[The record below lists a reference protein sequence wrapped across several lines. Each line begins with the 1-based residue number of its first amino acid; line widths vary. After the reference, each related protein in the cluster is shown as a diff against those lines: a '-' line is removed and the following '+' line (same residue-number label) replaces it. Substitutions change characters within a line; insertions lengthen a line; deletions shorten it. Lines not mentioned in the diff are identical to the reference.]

1 MCKPGLGS
9 VHAASVH
16 ARAGCYIRKVGE
28 LLRGDVVAILD
39 GGREGLAS
47 QIASVFTNYA
57 ATSGSSMMCKTRNP
71 FYVFYS
77 LEGIADSRER
87 IRGICNQM
95 ESMHVFSLDGLWL
108 PKRKRIVYEGA
119 NNGNVFG
126 PVAGLGLE
134 HKDTWLLS
142 PADRKK
148 VYTSSAKILVGGT
161 VADPPPKP
169 QCQSGEPISWHLTH
183 PSLYTEVLNAFNI
196 KVMVQALAVDHL
208 MAMKHLAWNVRRPE
222 SLEQAFFSCDSLQ
235 HLRCIERRIPF
246 VGITWNGDHLEL
258 LKGKIREE
266 LYKAMQDPE
275 HELYEVGLTLARLVF
290 TSLFCLLLSLHAL
303 TMHACR
309 TQTQTDRQTDR
320 HRQADAHRKAHTH
333 THRHTHTHTHARAH
347 ARTHARTHARARAL
361 THTHTHHTHTHTCT
375 HTYIPIHTYIHT
387 YIHADMHA
395 YLHTWTHTYTHTH
408 HTQCTLP
415 RGSVFDPTCML
426 QELFSLGTHVDAQT
440 IRKPATQS
448 LLDQK
453 RSHVARSTR

>member
-309 TQTQTDRQTDR
+309 TQTQTGRQTDR
-320 HRQADAHRKAHTH
+320 QTQTGRRAQKNTH
-333 THRHTHTHTHARAH
+333 TQTHTHARAH

-361 THTHTHHTHTHTCT
+361 SHTHTTHTHAYM
-375 HTYIPIHTYIHT
+375 HTYLHTYTYIHT
-387 YIHADMHA
+387 CRHACILTYMDTYIH
-395 YLHTWTHTYTHTH
+395 THTTHN
-408 HTQCTLP
+408 
-415 RGSVFDPTCML
+415 
-426 QELFSLGTHVDAQT
+426 
-440 IRKPATQS
+440 
-448 LLDQK
+448 
-453 RSHVARSTR
+453 ARSRAGAFLIQPACYRNCFR